1 MIMKLPRR
9 LSMTAPEKDLI
20 RGDLVHTT
28 LSPPGVPIEHEDLL
42 ERFRLENANLRRI
55 VKELKT
61 IIQELK
67 DFIKSHGR

>member
-42 ERFRLENANLRRI
+42 ERFRLENANLRREL
-55 VKELKT
+55 KELQNE
-61 IIQELK
+61 IVRLQE
-67 DFIKSHGR
+67 FIKSDG